1 MNTTLINT
9 LWSLAVRRGR
19 LLLVVADGREKQKIT
34 DLITALLRRD
44 SLYTIAAG
52 DWLPGY
58 GLARM
63 LRCREV
69 KLAHRLERG
78 RLERPFSCRQLMR
91 LLAAAAS
98 DGKPMLILDFLNLFY
113 DAAIP
118 LTLRCEMLNA
128 CCWHLQRLARA
139 NPVTVTVQQE
149 AIADYRYFYPYL
161 AGIAT
166 ETLQPASAAQDVS
179 QPRLF

>member
-1 MNTTLINT
+1 MKTTLLDT

-19 LLLVVADGREKQKIT
+19 LLLIVTDGCEKQKIT
-34 DLITALLRRD
+34 DLITTLIRRD
-44 SLYTIAAG
+44 SLYMIAAG

-69 KLAHRLERG
+69 RLADRLERG
-78 RLERPFSCRQLMR
+78 RLERPFTCRQLMR
-91 LLAAAAS
+91 LLAAAAP

-118 LTLRCEMLNA
+118 LPLRCEMLNA

-149 AIADYRYFYPYL
+149 AIADYRYFYPFL

-166 ETLQPASAAQDVS
+166 ETLQPAPAVQDVS
-179 QPRLF
+179 ERGLF